1 MVIGSYYQC
10 GFYIGRITGYNFP
23 EGSVSYTYDVN
34 GNVLTVTDSHGT
46 ITRTYDALNR
56 VASYTDTYG
65 KVIRYEYDA
74 VGNLSKIIYPDNTA
88 VTYAYDANHNL
99 VRVTDWANR
108 VTAYTYD
115 ENNRVIGVT
124 KPDGS
129 VTTTVYDNKQR
140 VTSTVERTSGG
151 VVITGFEYTY
161 DDLSRIVEEKVLA
174 DSTKMC
180 YTYDS
185 LNRVTKRTIKNL
197 SNVVLSEESFTYDA
211 AGNITDAPNSC
222 FVYDTNNRLT
232 TFNGNTVS
240 YDLDG
245 NMLSNGTLTC
255 TYDSANKLITA
266 GGHTY
271 TYNAEDIRIRN
282 LCANEDTTYTY
293 DTNCELSKLLI
304 KTTANVT
311 TKYIYGNGL
320 IGEETNGSFKIYH
333 FDFRGSTIAI
343 TNASGT
349 ITDTFAYDTYGKLIS
364 RTGTSNVIFGY
375 NGRDGVV
382 TDSNGLIYMR
392 ARYYSP
398 DMRRFINA
406 DIIPGEISNAITLNR
421 YAYANGNPVSFVDP
435 FGLWSLKS
443 AFKSATNWVKKNADK
458 IIKVATTV
466 AVVATL
472 TAVTVA
478 TAGTATAVIA
488 GGALVG
494 SAVGGTVGAVSGYV
508 KGGIDGAIDG
518 MFIGTIS
525 GAASGAIAASPLNA
539 SSVAAWNV
547 VIDVGEYMAEQALNG
562 EEITAGGTLIAAGTS
577 LIFGNMEIKL
587 KKGFHIDYDLA
598 PGWLNK
604 AGDLY
609 NDQKLLEHIIRKE
622 AKRANREYAEK
633 KVLQTTARFNDIL
646 YDRLWEYGIDT
657 SQEKIRDLIKDV
669 VFNSIENEIS
679 ENQRK

>member
-1 MVIGSYYQC
+1 
-10 GFYIGRITGYNFP
+10 
-23 EGSVSYTYDVN
+23 
-34 GNVLTVTDSHGT
+34 
-46 ITRTYDALNR
+46 
-56 VASYTDTYG
+56 
-65 KVIRYEYDA
+65 
-74 VGNLSKIIYPDNTA
+74 
-88 VTYAYDANHNL
+88 
-99 VRVTDWANR
+99 
-108 VTAYTYD
+108 
-115 ENNRVIGVT
+115 
-124 KPDGS
+124 
-129 VTTTVYDNKQR
+129 
-140 VTSTVERTSGG
+140 
-151 VVITGFEYTY
+151 
-161 DDLSRIVEEKVLA
+161 
-174 DSTKMC
+174 MC

-293 DTNCELSKLLI
+293 DTNCELSKLLT

-421 YAYANGNPVSFVDP
+421 FAYANGNPISFVDP
-435 FGLWSLKS
+435 FGLSPER
-443 AFKSATNWVKKNADK
+443 TGD
-458 IIKVATTV
+458 
-466 AVVATL
+466 
-472 TAVTVA
+472 
-478 TAGTATAVIA
+478 
-488 GGALVG
+488 
-494 SAVGGTVGAVSGYV
+494 
-508 KGGIDGAIDG
+508 AIWLQY
-518 MFIGTIS
+518 S
-525 GAASGAIAASPLNA
+525 ELASGAGHTGLLLQDSEGLWYLFYWGTNSPDKSIIGSNTSVIGGEKVFRKLTKYDFDLNNLYDDVMQYL
-539 SSVAAWNV
+539 SSVEGNYDPSEGLSGVMYFEGDFDKSIEYVEELVDSLSEDSNQYNLYLNNCMQVSMDALRAGTFDKYNNEYKV
-547 VIDVGEYMAEQALNG
+547 ALAYASATIIPNDAFLGMQIFTEEIEEYMEK
-562 EEITAGGTLIAAGTS
+562 S
-577 LIFGNMEIKL
+577 LL
-587 KKGFHIDYDLA
+587 
-598 PGWLNK
+598 
-604 AGDLY
+604 
-609 NDQKLLEHIIRKE
+609 RK
-622 AKRANREYAEK
+622 
-633 KVLQTTARFNDIL
+633 F
-646 YDRLWEYGIDT
+646 
-657 SQEKIRDLIKDV
+657 
-669 VFNSIENEIS
+669 FSIEPYFGFPSYRNFF
-679 ENQRK
+679 R